1 MNFLN
6 RLWPFRGGDVATA
19 VTDEDFVSVP
29 RRPFRPSAILTA
41 PSLPFAPIPRPIPLT
56 EREPGPDDMDAIDYD
71 CCYWGD
77 WQEDHWIWKWGSG
90 PWRDETHWLP
100 ASVQV
105 LPARCCPPEVRP

>member
-1 MNFLN
+1 VRFLT
-6 RLWPFRGGDVATA
+6 RLWPRRSEQPGLTMA
-19 VTDEDFVSVP
+19 VQLVT
-29 RRPFRPSAILTA
+29 LQQ
-41 PSLPFAPIPRPIPLT
+41 PIPLA
-56 EREPGPDDMDAIDYD
+56 ERQPGPDDMDAIDYD

-105 LPARCCPPEVRP
+105 LPARCCPPEVQP